1 MSSEAIPMILDCSFV
16 TLCHYETLIASSP
29 PNPPQV
35 FPSCPAAPNT
45 SEFLGCLVWT
55 KVGSPLAVLKGPH
68 CKGRGS
74 GRCAEYC
81 GGEGW
86 SQSSEQRVTLLFQT
100 ITCCKGESPS
110 CLILPALCPLS
121 ILTAPMETLLESS
134 SLSKIPS

>member
-1 MSSEAIPMILDCSFV
+1 MILDCSFV

-55 KVGSPLAVLKGPH
+55 KVGSPLAVLKKGPH

-81 GGEGW
+81 SGEGW
-86 SQSSEQRVTLLFQT
+86 SQSSGQRVTFLFQT